1 MRKLTKNLLTNK
13 KAKYNLFYNMI
24 SVNNKKGESLMEISD
39 FAIGFFLAPAFGDL
53 ETGDGL
59 IIGQNSVK
67 FHARYVPQFI
77 LICANEFI

>member
-1 MRKLTKNLLTNK
+1 MLTNK

-24 SVNNKKGESLMEISD
+24 SVNNKKGESLMEMPD

-59 IIGQNSVK
+59 IVGQNSVK
-67 FHARYVPQFI
+67 FHLGYFPRFV
-77 LICANEFI
+77 LICAIKIWISVSC